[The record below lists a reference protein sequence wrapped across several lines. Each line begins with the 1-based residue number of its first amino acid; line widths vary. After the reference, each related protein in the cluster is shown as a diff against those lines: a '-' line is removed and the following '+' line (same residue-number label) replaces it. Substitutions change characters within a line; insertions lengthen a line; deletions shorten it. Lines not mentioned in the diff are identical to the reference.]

1 MRVESY
7 TNGSNSRSFLGTK
20 HVDKIGRRPLVRLP
34 MRMHNRVRPQCVLV
48 ATVLTMWP
56 RGRS

>member
-7 TNGSNSRSFLGTK
+7 TNGSHSRSFFGTK

-34 MRMHNRVRPQCVLV
+34 MRMHNRVRPQCVVV
-48 ATVLTMWP
+48 ATVRPMWP

>member
-7 TNGSNSRSFLGTK
+7 TNGSNSRSFFGTK

-34 MRMHNRVRPQCVLV
+34 MRMHNRVRPQCVVV
-48 ATVLTMWP
+48 ATVRPMWP
-56 RGRS
+56 RFRS

>member
-7 TNGSNSRSFLGTK
+7 TNGSNSRRCVGTK
-20 HVDKIGRRPLVRLP
+20 HVDKIGRPLFVRLP
-34 MRMHNRVRPQCVLV
+34 MRMHNRVRPQCVVV
-48 ATVLTMWP
+48 ATVRPMWP

>member
-1 MRVESY
+1 MRIESS
-7 TNGSNSRSFLGTK
+7 TNGSDSRSVFGTK

-48 ATVLTMWP
+48 ATVLTMWL